1 MDVKI
6 LCGRQKMSNNQYL
19 KLFVKISQQRMYNHY
34 LPKLVQ
40 SLQELDS
47 DAIWSREAENL
58 NSVGG
63 IVLHICEHVRRISVK
78 FSDQNHPGFNE
89 GIEDYFPD
97 LNLCPEEL
105 IQTVKKTFDEFN
117 SVMEKLIENMPDE
130 IDMHSLYHLVEHTG
144 YHLGQ
149 IVDRTKR
156 ITKKSFNFCQNGINE
171 RNLKELINDQ
181 LLKPFF
187 TNEID
192 S

>member
-1 MDVKI
+1 MD
-6 LCGRQKMSNNQYL
+6 NNQYL

-40 SLQELDS
+40 SVQVLDS
-47 DAIWSREAENL
+47 DAIWSKEAENL

-63 IVLHICEHVRRISVK
+63 IVLHICEHVRRISIK
-78 FSDQNHPGFNE
+78 FSVRNHAGFNE
-89 GIEDYFPD
+89 GIEDYFPN
-97 LNLCPEEL
+97 LNLSPEEL
-105 IQTVKKTFDEFN
+105 LQTVKETFDEFN

-149 IVDRTKR
+149 IVDRSKR

-171 RNLKELINDQ
+171 QNLKALIKEQ
-181 LLKPFF
+181 
-187 TNEID
+187 
-192 S
+192 